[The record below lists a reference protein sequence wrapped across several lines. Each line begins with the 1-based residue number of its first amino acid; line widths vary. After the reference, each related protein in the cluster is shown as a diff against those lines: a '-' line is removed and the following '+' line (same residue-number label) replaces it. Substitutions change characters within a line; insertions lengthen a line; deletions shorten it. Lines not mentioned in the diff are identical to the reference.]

1 MKFKEMLVKWI
12 SLQLPDQVVQLV
24 HHIGELTGHGVVL
37 CLSGLVLKKAGE
49 DCGETG
55 LKQRTAGGLGDV
67 GGSWMRQWRAICQE
81 DRERQEF
88 WRLVMADWSNCSAVC
103 PVASTR
109 LRCAEAYIP
118 NALGWR

>member
-1 MKFKEMLVKWI
+1 MKWI

-67 GGSWMRQWRAICQE
+67 GGKLDE
-81 DRERQEF
+81 
-88 WRLVMADWSNCSAVC
+88 AVESHL
-103 PVASTR
+103 PGGQG
-109 LRCAEAYIP
+109 EAGV
-118 NALGWR
+118 LEVGDG